1 MNKAYFRQLNKFA
14 TNTEI
19 SFDEM
24 RDLIL
29 DWYEPFKV
37 YTRKLNGSKMIV
49 NAFTF
54 AGPSGNV
61 KYNYEA
67 KGYMIIQ
74 LDPSKERGSADI
86 NDQGFRT
93 IVFRNVYRV
102 DKGGKTYI
110 VK

>member
-19 SFDEM
+19 SRDEM
-24 RDLIL
+24 KEMVL
-29 DWYEPFKV
+29 DWYEPMKI
-37 YTRKLNGSKMIV
+37 YTRKLDGTRMIREM
-49 NAFTF
+49 FTF

-61 KYNYEA
+61 KYDYDA
-67 KGYMIIQ
+67 RGYMILQ
-74 LDPSKERGSADI
+74 DI
-86 NDQGFRT
+86 DKGGFRT
-93 IVFRNVYRV
+93 IVFRNVYRI

>member
-1 MNKAYFRQLNKFA
+1 MNAAYFRQLNKFA

-24 RDLIL
+24 KDMVL
-29 DWYEPFKV
+29 DWYEPFTV
-37 YTRKLNGSKMIV
+37 YTRRLDGSRLIMDS
-49 NAFTF
+49 FTF
-54 AGPSGNV
+54 AGPSGRI
-61 KYNYEA
+61 YDYSA
-67 KGYMIIQ
+67 KGYMIVQ
-74 LDPSKERGSADI
+74 TSQYKSGTGDGV
-86 NDQGFRT
+86 GFRT

>member
-19 SFDEM
+19 TFDEM
-24 RDLIL
+24 KEMVL
-29 DWYEPFKV
+29 DWYEPMKI
-37 YTRKLNGSKMIV
+37 YTRKLDGTRMIREM
-49 NAFTF
+49 FTF

-61 KYNYEA
+61 KYDYDA
-67 KGYMIIQ
+67 RGYMILQ
-74 LDPSKERGSADI
+74 DI
-86 NDQGFRT
+86 DKGGFRT
-93 IVFRNVYRV
+93 IVFRNVYRI